1 MPGGTKREMNE
12 KIKIE
17 YIDKSKLK
25 KLSNNPRR
33 DKDKD
38 AIGRLS
44 KLIQEHGFQNPMQ
57 VYMETNGEY
66 TVLCGNHRFDAG
78 VKMGMS
84 EFPCIVY
91 AGDRQQ
97 AIARAVSDNQSG
109 AWTEWD
115 IPLLKD
121 ILADFEN
128 SDLDIE
134 TTGFTGVELDELF
147 NGFEG
152 NDPNKEW
159 DGMPEFE
166 QDDKSSFKMLIVHFA
181 TQDKVDAFSELVS
194 QNITEKTRSIWYP
207 QAQIEKY
214 TDKRYQ
220 DES

>member
-25 KLSNNPRR
+25 KLSNNPRK

-44 KLIQEHGFQNPMQ
+44 KLITEHGFQNPMQ
-57 VYMETNGEY
+57 VYLETNGAY

-91 AGDRQQ
+91 SGDRQQ
-97 AIARAVSDNQSG
+97 AMARAVSDNQSG

-147 NGFEG
+147 NGLPIPGDNKPIDEDAMSVTEHQCPKCGFE
-152 NDPNKEW
+152 W
-159 DGMPEFE
+159 
-166 QDDKSSFKMLIVHFA
+166 
-181 TQDKVDAFSELVS
+181 
-194 QNITEKTRSIWYP
+194 
-207 QAQIEKY
+207 
-214 TDKRYQ
+214 
-220 DES
+220 